1 MVSKTGG
8 NGITTDRM
16 LSRVALVFRSKEKNR
31 IFFFSPEQAR
41 DKITFSLC
49 IDSPDHL
56 TEVISATGSM
66 QLYQMANKPKVYQN
80 PEFSIFP
87 PKK

>member
-8 NGITTDRM
+8 NGITLKECFPD
-16 LSRVALVFRSKEKNR
+16 LLWFVRSKEKNR
-31 IFFFSPEQAR
+31 FFFNPEQAR

-56 TEVISATGSM
+56 TEAISATG
-66 QLYQMANKPKVYQN
+66 LYQMANKPKVYQN

-87 PKK
+87 EKKSLRP